1 MLIPRFWSKLS
12 GEGKRPDGSAL
23 PVSVWGWGDDEASAR
38 SRGEER
44 LQRVLERLRKG
55 EPFPDQYDYGHL
67 PLREET
73 LDVHAGDDGEPAV
86 IVTRNRY
93 GARVLNAASVL
104 FLDIDL
110 PAPTLLQRLTR
121 LFGGGT
127 GKTAEAALARLKA
140 ALAQSGAGTFRIYRT
155 AAGYRVIGIDREYD
169 PAGSDVQALMQR
181 TGTDPAFARLCKA
194 QRSFRA
200 RLTPKPWRCDLS
212 LPPAGFPRLNDEHEA
227 AFAAWLRDYENDTRG
242 YATCRY
248 LETQGSASARGI
260 VKQVVELH
268 DRATRSAEPLPLA

>member
-1 MLIPRFWSKLS
+1 MLIPRFWSNLS
-12 GEGKRPDGSAL
+12 GEGKRPDGSSL

-55 EPFPDQYDYGHL
+55 EPFPDQYDYGRL

-73 LDVHAGDDGEPAV
+73 LDVHSGEDGQPAV

-104 FLDIDL
+104 FLDIDI
-110 PAPTLLQRLTR
+110 PRPTLLQRL
-121 LFGGGT
+121 LGMFGRRDRD
-127 GKTAEAALARLKA
+127 AEVLSRLKQT
-140 ALAQSGAGTFRIYRT
+140 LAQAAHGTFRIYRT

-169 PAGSDVQALMQR
+169 PAGSEAQALMQR

-212 LPPAGFPRLNDEHEA
+212 LPPTRFPRLSEEHEA

-248 LETQGSASARGI
+248 LETLGSASARGI
-260 VKQVVELH
+260 IKQVVELH
-268 DRATRSAEPLPLA
+268 DSATRSTEPLPLA